1 MRAVL
6 LERTTSKEF
15 GLDDAAEAFA
25 LFEAR
30 MTDTVQFVPTAN
42 QQETA
47 R

>member
-1 MRAVL
+1 MKAVL
-6 LERTTSKEF
+6 LERMISHRF

-30 MTDTVQFVPTAN
+30 MTDKVLFVPTES